1 MNDAIYTFNPVEF
14 SRCDWT
20 ALAVKSP
27 EFNLMQ
33 SWSYGQAKSIVE
45 PWNVVRGV
53 ILMGNI
59 EIGIAQVLVRLGPF
73 GVGGLAWLN
82 RGPLTFVNNQDY
94 NENYK
99 NSLVAIK
106 AHFSDKNGYYLRIA
120 PSIFEED
127 FNFFSQKGTGLEP
140 TLTLGWASAR
150 LDLLKSEKKLRS
162 TLHGKWRNSLCRAES
177 YNIKVV
183 KGIDSMLFKIFL
195 EGYREHLKS
204 SGKYSGLSEK
214 FLCVYNDIQM
224 DTEKVEILLA
234 FIEGRLVGGVCIA
247 KYGNFAEYLLGYNNE
262 IGRKNNAGQLLLW
275 NAICSLKKE
284 NFQTFDLGGM
294 DPNRTPSGILRFK
307 KRVGAEPYRL
317 ARELESKASK
327 FTQRLIRWRVLWA
340 RRGF

>member
-1 MNDAIYTFNPVEF
+1 MNDVAYTFNPVEF

-20 ALAVKSP
+20 ALAVKSQD
-27 EFNLMQ
+27 FNLMQ
-33 SWSYGQAKSIVE
+33 SWNYAQAKAIME

-53 ILMGNI
+53 ILMGNT
-59 EIGIAQVLVRLGPF
+59 EIGIAQVLVREGPF
-73 GVGGLAWLN
+73 GVGGFAWLN
-82 RGPLTFVNNQDY
+82 RGPLMFVKNREY

-106 AHFSDKNGYYLRIA
+106 AYFSDKDSYYLRIA

-127 FNFFSQKGTGLEP
+127 FDPFSHKGTGLEP

-150 LDLLKSEKKLRS
+150 LDLLKSEKELRS
-162 TLHGKWRNSLCRAES
+162 RLHGKWRNALSRAES
-177 YNIKVV
+177 YNIRVV
-183 KGIDSMLFKIFL
+183 KGIDSMLFKMFL
-195 EGYREHLKS
+195 EGYREHLQS
-204 SGKYSGLSEK
+204 SGNYSGLSEK
-214 FLCVYNDIQM
+214 FLCVYNDIQL

-234 FIEGRLVGGVCIA
+234 FIEERLVGGVCIA
-247 KYGNFAEYLLGYNNE
+247 KYGTFAEYLLGYNNE
-262 IGRKNNAGQLLLW
+262 IGRKNNVGQLLLW
-275 NAICSLKKE
+275 NAISFLKKK

-294 DPNRTPSGILRFK
+294 DANRTPSGILRFK

-327 FTQRLIRWRVLWA
+327 LTQRLVRWRVMWA